1 MAVIDW
7 LCDCCGKQFGIDDG
21 RVMFMK
27 HVGIVEDRCEKCISH
42 LIHCMEE
49 STEIET
55 ETETKGSWG
64 EGKQYEV

>member
-27 HVGIVEDRCEKCISH
+27 HVGIVEDRCEECISH

-49 STEIET
+49 PET
-55 ETETKGSWG
+55 
-64 EGKQYEV
+64 